1 MCRPAG
7 FGLRKYS
14 IRIMEKLI
22 RLLHEGNYSLVVA
35 HGEIRTFSGRGVSDL
50 YALSG
55 EDPGFLRGA
64 SVADKVVG
72 KAAAALMILGEVGEL
87 HADVVSRPALDLF
100 ADSGV
105 RVSYGTAVPHIINR
119 TKTGWCPLETC
130 CRYCLTPQDCLVR
143 IEEFITLQSKRM
155 NSDK

>member
-1 MCRPAG
+1 
-7 FGLRKYS
+7 
-14 IRIMEKLI
+14 MEKLI

-72 KAAAALMILGEVGEL
+72 KAAAALMIVAGVSEL
-87 HADVVSRPALDLF
+87 HADVISRPALDLL
-100 ADSGV
+100 AGSGV
-105 RVSYGTAVPHIINR
+105 KVGYAEEVPHR
-119 TKTGWCPLETC
+119 DGLVPAGDPLTRFAYPGGMRGADTRSYEC
-130 CRYCLTPQDCLVR
+130 D
-143 IEEFITLQSKRM
+143 E
-155 NSDK
+155 

>member
-1 MCRPAG
+1 M
-7 FGLRKYS
+7 LED
-14 IRIMEKLI
+14 II
-22 RLLHEGNYSLVVA
+22 RLLHEGKHSLVVSN
-35 HGEIRTFSGRGVSDL
+35 GEVRTFDRRGVADL
-50 YALSG
+50 YALLQ
-55 EDPGFLRGA
+55 EDSDFLKGA

-100 ADSGV
+100 ADSAV